1 MAPNHVKTGRDP
13 PRSCG
18 GDEARRAT
26 EAPIDACFHEVAEA
40 LGQRGRRRRRCRSRR
55 QAAVTGTAYD
65 TARVAACG
73 TKPATRASPTTRARQ
88 HDGGLSTRDS
98 PPFSLSAS
106 CSQEVGALRRWPGV
120 AGGCGCAIVV
130 SRLRRTGQATSR
142 PPAGRPRRGQR
153 SPIGS
158 GRAGSCPLSFDR
170 RSRCGVDSR
179 SDVSGIAP
187 LVSGSSHSFV
197 SRSAVLRAGSCC
209 RALRTWRGTCRASCS
224 CSLASARSRS
234 GEVAIC
240 RVLRVVG
247 GSGE

>member
-98 PPFSLSAS
+98 PPILAIRVVFARGWGTETLARGRRRLRLCDRRFATETDRAGDLEASGRPTSTRSAIADRIWTRWQLSA
-106 CSQEVGALRRWPGV
+106 V
-120 AGGCGCAIVV
+120 I
-130 SRLRRTGQATSR
+130 R
-142 PPAGRPRRGQR
+142 P
-153 SPIGS
+153 
-158 GRAGSCPLSFDR
+158 SF
-170 RSRCGVDSR
+170 
-179 SDVSGIAP
+179 
-187 LVSGSSHSFV
+187 
-197 SRSAVLRAGSCC
+197 
-209 RALRTWRGTCRASCS
+209 
-224 CSLASARSRS
+224 
-234 GEVAIC
+234 
-240 RVLRVVG
+240 
-247 GSGE
+247 